1 MTTTLTTILIA
12 LVAVALALLLAYVP
26 LRMLVGM
33 MAKKIRVFIERQ
45 RERRAV
51 VRETPDRR
59 RG

>member
-26 LRMLVGM
+26 LRMLVAL
-33 MAKKIRVFIERQ
+33 MAKKIIVFIERQ